1 MLTYPLAQVRIAT
14 RYESHTYGSLFAQ
27 SACVSNTTA
36 MKNGADGSFGPSA
49 HINNIRVL
57 YTLNVNL
64 GSYFMVRVSYLWICF
79 CLTALVLFK
88 EGYKTTN
95 QDAK

>member
-1 MLTYPLAQVRIAT
+1 MDICLLNLHV
-14 RYESHTYGSLFAQ
+14 
-27 SACVSNTTA
+27 CVQRNSN
-36 MKNGADGSFGPSA
+36 GVDGSFGPSA